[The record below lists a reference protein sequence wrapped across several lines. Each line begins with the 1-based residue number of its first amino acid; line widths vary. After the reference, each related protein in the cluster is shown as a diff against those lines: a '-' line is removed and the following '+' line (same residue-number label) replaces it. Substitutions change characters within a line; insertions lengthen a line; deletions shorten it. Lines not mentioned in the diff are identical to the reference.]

1 MALVLAAIRAYEA
14 AKGKAKR
21 ELLRDVLV
29 ISLLTIQVS
38 GGGSA
43 GPVWH

>member
-1 MALVLAAIRAYEA
+1 MSWRDAQLTRLAAIRAYEA
-14 AKGKAKR
+14 AKGKTKR

-38 GGGSA
+38 
-43 GPVWH
+43 